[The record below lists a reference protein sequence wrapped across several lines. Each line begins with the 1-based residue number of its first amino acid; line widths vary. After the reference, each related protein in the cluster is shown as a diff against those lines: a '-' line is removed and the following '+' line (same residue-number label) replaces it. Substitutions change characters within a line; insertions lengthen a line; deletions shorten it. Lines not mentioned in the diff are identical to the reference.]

1 MDKTDTQT
9 FQHFKFTLPI
19 LKTRIA
25 IVKDADG
32 KDIEKKYVEG
42 VASSTDID
50 LHGDRMDPSAIKTMA
65 ESLKYHV
72 IRLNA
77 EHDTS
82 WQSELGDISK
92 LDVSED
98 NRLLIEAELN
108 DMSKAHD
115 LYYALTDL
123 NKKLGLSI
131 GGYVKEY
138 EMVKEE
144 FKNEETGEME
154 TKWVRHYKNIELD
167 HIAVT
172 SSPANPKTWVGAIAK
187 SIQEDS
193 QKLLAKKID
202 AEKADDKEELD
213 EKSIENREIETKKD
227 KKLRDVA
234 RSIVRAIQN
243 MEADLLLELTYAGLH
258 IMTESQV
265 KLLDTLLIERS
276 LPTMD
281 KNV

>member
-1 MDKTDTQT
+1 MTNTETQS

-32 KDIEKKYVEG
+32 NDVEKKYVEG
-42 VASSTDID
+42 VASSTDLD
-50 LHGDRMDPSAIKTMA
+50 LHGDRMDPSAIKSMA
-65 ESLKYHV
+65 ESLKFHV

-98 NRLLIEAELN
+98 NRLLIESELN
-108 DMSKAHD
+108 DMSKSHD
-115 LYYALTDL
+115 LWYALTSL

-144 FKNEETGEME
+144 FKNEETGEIE

-193 QKLLAKKID
+193 DLLVKKIE
-202 AEKADDKEELD
+202 AEEEELD
-213 EKSIENREIETKKD
+213 NEIYEF
-227 KKLRDVA
+227 
-234 RSIVRAIQN
+234 N
-243 MEADLLLELTYAGLH
+243 W
-258 IMTESQV
+258 V
-265 KLLDTLLIERS
+265 KYL
-276 LPTMD
+276 
-281 KNV
+281 